1 MILAL
6 QIAWVKCKIF
16 GYKRMENT
24 MTDVEREYQEALDYL
39 YSFIDYSLTRSFRYT
54 PEKFDLGRMYAFMEL
69 LGNPQKDFKVI
80 HIAGTKG
87 KGSVSALIA
96 NTLEMAGYKVGFYT
110 SPHLHD
116 YCERIKVNQQ
126 PISHARFVEII
137 QQLKPIIE
145 QAPGISSFE
154 LTTAIG
160 FLYFSMM
167 KVDVAVIEVGLG
179 GRLDATNVVNPLV
192 SVITSLSYDHVNVL
206 GDTLA
211 QIAYEKAGI
220 IKEGRPVV
228 VAPQKEEARRVVERI
243 AEERHAELTQVGRDT
258 LFAPRSRSFGGQSFL
273 LWTAEEQDMI
283 VEYMAS
289 PEHVDWEPVKL
300 EIPLLGYHQVENA
313 ATAYTV
319 LQTASQNGVS
329 VTDEA
334 IRKGFAS
341 VQWPGRFEVFRKQP
355 PVIVDSAHNQ
365 DSALRLRLAIDDYLP
380 GKPVILVFGAS
391 EDKDIHGMFTALLPR
406 VTCVIATQSV
416 HPRAIDADALVN
428 MAQQFGCMAK
438 AVVPVEKAIRAALEM
453 AGDESAVVVA
463 GSIFIAAAAREE
475 LFKLSEEF
483 HLETI
488 QEPAF
493 YLAGKKGDG

>member
-1 MILAL
+1 
-6 QIAWVKCKIF
+6 
-16 GYKRMENT
+16 MENT
-24 MTDVEREYQEALDYL
+24 MSDIEKEYQEALDYL

-54 PEKFDLGRMYAFMEL
+54 PEKFDLGRMVHFMEL

-87 KGSVSALIA
+87 KGSVSALVA
-96 NTLEMAGYKVGFYT
+96 STLEMAGYKVGFYT

-116 YCERIKVNQQ
+116 YCERIKVNRK
-126 PISHARFVEII
+126 PISHGKFVEII
-137 QQLKPIIE
+137 RQLKPVIE

-154 LTTAIG
+154 LTTAIS
-160 FLYFSMM
+160 FLYFSIM
-167 KVDVAVIEVGLG
+167 KADVAVIEVGLG
-179 GRLDATNVVNPLV
+179 GRLDATNVVEPLV

-211 QIAYEKAGI
+211 KIAYEKAGI
-220 IKEGRPVV
+220 IKQGRPVV

-243 AEERHAELTQVGRDT
+243 AEERHAELTQVGRDV
-258 LFAPRSRSFGGQSFL
+258 LFAPRSRSFSGQSFL
-273 LWTAEEQDMI
+273 LWTAEEQEMI

-289 PEHVDWEPVKL
+289 PGQVEWEPVKL

-319 LQTASQNGVS
+319 LQTASQNGLP

-334 IRKGFAS
+334 IQKGFAG

-355 PVIVDSAHNQ
+355 AVIVDSAHNQ

-380 GKPVILVFGAS
+380 GQPVILVFGAS
-391 EDKDIHGMFTALLPR
+391 EDKDIRGMFTELLPR
-406 VTCVIATQSV
+406 VSWVIATQSV
-416 HPRAIDADALVN
+416 HPRAIEADELVN

-438 AVVPVEKAIRAALEM
+438 AVVPVEDAIRTALEM

-475 LFKLSEEF
+475 LIKLSEEF
-483 HLETI
+483 HLEI
-488 QEPAF
+488 AEEPALN
-493 YLAGKKGDG
+493 LAGKKGDG